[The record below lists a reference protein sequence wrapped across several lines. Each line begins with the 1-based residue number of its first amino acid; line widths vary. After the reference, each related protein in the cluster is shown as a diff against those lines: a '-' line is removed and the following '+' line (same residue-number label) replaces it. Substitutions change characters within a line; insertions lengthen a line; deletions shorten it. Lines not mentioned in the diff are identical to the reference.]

1 MRRERS
7 QGLGQLMWS
16 SWLHFLQASPA
27 SFKFKTHAGKNT
39 ITLECSYKLNGRM
52 KERRVCGKLDGFH
65 PEYPAGAINFTA
77 DSERVNVP
85 GTPLRF

>member
-1 MRRERS
+1 
-7 QGLGQLMWS
+7 MWS

-27 SFKFKTHAGKNT
+27 SFKFKTT

-52 KERRVCGKLDGFH
+52 KERRVCSELDGFH
-65 PEYPAGAINFTA
+65 PEYLAGAINFTA
-77 DSERVNVP
+77 DSERVNLP